1 MEKITL
7 YEAVVEF
14 QHKFIWH
21 NDEPQNTFWQIG
33 LFENEQDANHA
44 IQIYE
49 KAHSIKKSK
58 CTGNHY
64 VASYEYPKHL
74 NVKHYKNLD
83 EFINQNVPVM
93 EYIAFIG
100 QDGLNKLLKEIGFE
114 PQEEKNLRIIERM
127 IKEYNDKLHFA
138 LRTSSTS
145 EESIENIK
153 ESIKYLET
161 LRDKTTGFT
170 K

>member
-33 LFENEQDANHA
+33 LFENEQDANYA

-64 VASYEYPKHL
+64 VASYEYPKRL
-74 NVKHYKNLD
+74 NVRYYKNLD
-83 EFINQNVPVM
+83 EFINNNVPVM

-100 QDGLNKLLKEIGFE
+100 QDGLDKLLKEIGFE

-127 IKEYNDKLHFA
+127 IKDYENKLHFA
-138 LRTSSTS
+138 LRATSVNEKTIQ
-145 EESIENIK
+145 ETKENI
-153 ESIKYLET
+153 EYLES
-161 LRDKTTGFT
+161 LRNKTAGFT